1 MINIPAGQ
9 VIVFA
14 SLYINEANTAIT
26 AILSNQNIIADWSF
40 GPQMPLATKGNDLF
54 PGRFFVSYKSNTYT
68 MTLKSLRY
76 NDTGSF
82 LLRVG
87 IGEVQGSTNEI
98 DAAVITI
105 SQINGMDFLF
115 IFFCVSMTLGD
126 EISVV
131 TSKQYF
137 RTVSGQERQY
147 NQEF

>member
-40 GPQMPLATKGNDLF
+40 GSQTPVATKGIDLF
-54 PGRFFVSYKSNTYT
+54 PGRFFVSYKLNTFT

-82 LLRVG
+82 LLRIG
-87 IGEVQGSTNEI
+87 IGEGQGSTKEI

-105 SQINGMDFLF
+105 SQINGRDYLF
-115 IFFCVSMTLGD
+115 IFFYVSMTPGD
-126 EISVV
+126 
-131 TSKQYF
+131 
-137 RTVSGQERQY
+137 
-147 NQEF
+147 